1 MAHFAEISDD
11 GTVLQVIVVKNE
23 VLLDEDEVEQEQLG
37 KDFCQNTFGGT
48 WVQTSYN
55 NNFRKRFASIGGKY
69 DAVNNVFLYPQPYAS
84 WTLDSNYE
92 WQPPTPCP
100 DDGQPYLWFE
110 DNQAWVINANPAAE
124 V

>member
-1 MAHFAEISDD
+1 M
-11 GTVLQVIVVKNE
+11 
-23 VLLDEDEVEQEQLG
+23 
-37 KDFCQNTFGGT
+37 
-48 WVQTSYN
+48 QTSYN